1 MTPAQE
7 PGNYLDAD
15 GLRICMVCG
24 RSIRPAEFATFVD
37 DCLVHGR
44 CMREARLRCL
54 SPANHSGVSSDATSF
69 LAAELAGA
77 VLYRV

>member
-1 MTPAQE
+1 MAPAQE
-7 PGNYLDAD
+7 PHNYLDAD

-44 CMREARLRCL
+44 CMREA
-54 SPANHSGVSSDATSF
+54 
-69 LAAELAGA
+69 LAVPEPCKPQ
-77 VLYRV
+77 RSEF